1 MGAYWGALG
10 AILVFN
16 GGFLADGG
24 VRLGYTGAILGYSG
38 NTGNT
43 LRATRTVLGC
53 TGDILGLAGLYS
65 RHETLPLPPP
75 AEHPRSDALLPPSQP
90 AYRPAH
96 HLPHK
101 HLPLF
106 PPPAATNEVR
116 PFPSRRKEKA
126 RKGTLRLLIRSGR
139 KPCNIDSAPPPGS
152 CTPLLTGPPCCS
164 PPRCCGHEATKGWPR
179 SGSEVLWGA
188 LVAIRWL
195 WGGCG
200 GHEVMWWSQGGQ
212 EVDMAWP

>member
-16 GGFLADGG
+16 GGVLADGG

-38 NTGNT
+38 NTGNM

-75 AEHPRSDALLPPSQP
+75 AEHPRSDALLPPSQA

-101 HLPLF
+101 RLPLF

-139 KPCNIDSAPPPGS
+139 KPCNIDSAPPPA
-152 CTPLLTGPPCCS
+152 PAPHCS
-164 PPRCCGHEATKGWPR
+164 PARRAARPHAVVAMKRLRGGPEVAVKSCG
-179 SGSEVLWGA
+179 VLW
-188 LVAIRWL
+188 
-195 WGGCG
+195 
-200 GHEVMWWSQGGQ
+200 
-212 EVDMAWP
+212 WP